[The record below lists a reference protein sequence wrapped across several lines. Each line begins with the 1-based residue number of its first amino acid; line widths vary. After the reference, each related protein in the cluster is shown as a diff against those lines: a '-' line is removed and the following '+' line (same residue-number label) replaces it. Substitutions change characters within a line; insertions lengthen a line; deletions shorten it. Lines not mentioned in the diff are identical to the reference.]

1 MREGSGSG
9 FSSRRRPVAFR
20 VSAVRRLPRNGPAL
34 RRWSWCW
41 LHAGG
46 VPPPCRASPLRPA
59 RPWLALLP
67 APVLNCRCTS
77 SSDRAWLPTL
87 PGHLQTRHPKML
99 SLRPIHSF
107 AAFPLVPSHRPA
119 LPPAPSHV
127 PSAVTLLPIQMPPR
141 FQESAQVL
149 ARCNILLPEIC
160 SPRFVHLTCK
170 NGKRRSTSV
179 GPAVNTVQREHRPWP
194 GIRAAGC
201 MNQEV
206 WRVRGTAVIAGLRCV
221 SMSQSPAFLVGLLI
235 GPETVNHSLKT
246 SRDS

>member
-1 MREGSGSG
+1 MSLRFAAFPGAA
-9 FSSRRRPVAFR
+9 RPR
-20 VSAVRRLPRNGPAL
+20 SAQGQ
-34 RRWSWCW
+34 SWCW

-46 VPPPCRASPLRPA
+46 PPSVSRVLPPPQGSPLCAGHPPSVLRAPRP
-59 RPWLALLP
+59 RLALLP
-67 APVLNCRCTS
+67 APVLNCRCAS

-149 ARCNILLPEIC
+149 ARCDILLPEMC
-160 SPRFVHLTCK
+160 SPRFVPLTCK

-179 GPAVNTVQREHRPWP
+179 GPAVNTVQREHRPCP

-201 MNQEV
+201 MNQEG
-206 WRVRGTAVIAGLRCV
+206 WRVRETAVIAGLRCV